1 MAGLTNRLPSAKK
14 SKAPAASMKGQGQKN
29 QRSTREQIVFLV
41 VFVMFVLITMYVDR
55 NSAVRD
61 HAMSVP
67 LNDGW
72 MLETGEVV
80 NLESLP
86 LGNHTLEMDVG
97 GMSVNG
103 KALCLKSI
111 DTNFAVY
118 ADGEQIYDYHPIIP
132 KRMGMSYGM
141 YVHTIAIPENSEKL
155 SIRVEPVFSDE
166 RAGPIQNT

>member
-1 MAGLTNRLPSAKK
+1 MAGLTSRLPSAKK

-55 NSAVRD
+55 NSTVRA
-61 HAMSVP
+61 HALAILV
-67 LNDGW
+67 NDGW
-72 MLETGEVV
+72 TLETGEVV
-80 NLESLP
+80 NIESLP

-97 GMSVNG
+97 SMSVNG

-118 ADGEQIYDYHPIIP
+118 ADGEKIYDYHPIIP
-132 KRMGMSYGM
+132 KRLGMSYGM
-141 YVHTIAIPENSEKL
+141 NVHTIAIPENSGKL
-155 SIRVEPVFSDE
+155 SIRMESIE
-166 RAGPIQNT
+166 NIRKK